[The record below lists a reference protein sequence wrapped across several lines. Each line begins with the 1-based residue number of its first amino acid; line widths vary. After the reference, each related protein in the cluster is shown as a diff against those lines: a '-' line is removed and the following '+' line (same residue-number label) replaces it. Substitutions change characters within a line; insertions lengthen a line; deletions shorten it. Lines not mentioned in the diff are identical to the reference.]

1 MLHLLNPF
9 REPTPLQMLTEQLER
24 AQRERITSEAQAEAH
39 RANVQML
46 NARIARIQREI
57 KAMNETQGDQS
68 Q

>member
-1 MLHLLNPF
+1 MLDCINPF
-9 REPTPLQMLTEQLER
+9 RQPTPMEMLSKQLDE
-24 AQRERITSEAQAEAH
+24 AQRDRIESQATAEWHQAK
-39 RANVQML
+39 VQML